1 MSDLQAYRDEY
12 QQVGIGPLLEKL
24 LQRIVVATV
33 RVYPA
38 LEYSKDGTWSVAAC
52 EDLLNDWVLERLV
65 ARGDL
70 GTMLGSAATVGVF
83 RATCTTSL
91 RQFIAN
97 GRRRSIA
104 GNFYKRVQNLL
115 THDQGFVRLSESDC
129 GIDQQWTTVGGRTAP
144 CTLSNRQ
151 LLKIA
156 NELTDAHLA
165 VVHYGPFSQKLSPIL
180 REPKLRSFLIHV
192 MTRSNGALSLRTLLE
207 VIALRFGFVTDEN
220 IELDPAVPSNDRNAF
235 EASAT
240 IDCARSVLVRLDLE
254 EIARV
259 REYFRANAEFA
270 SAAQAIGVDASALK
284 ETVRRVFA
292 MICECSDSIEEAT
305 AVMHVFESLLLEQGA

>member
-24 LQRIVVATV
+24 LQRIIVATV
-33 RVYPA
+33 RQYPA
-38 LEYSKDGTWSVAAC
+38 LEYSKDGTWSNAAC
-52 EDLLNDWVLERLV
+52 EDLLNDWVLARLV

-70 GTMLGSAATVGVF
+70 GIMLGSAATIGVF
-83 RATCTTSL
+83 RAACTTSL

-104 GNFYKRVQNLL
+104 GNFYKRVQYLL
-115 THDQGFVRLSESDC
+115 SHDQGFVRLSESDC
-129 GIDQQWTTVGGRTAP
+129 GIDQLWTTVGGGTAP

-156 NELTDAHLA
+156 NELTDADLA
-165 VVHYGPFSQKLSPIL
+165 VVHYGPFSHKLSPIL
-180 REPKLRSFLIHV
+180 REPKLRSFLVHV
-192 MTRSNGALSLRTLLE
+192 MTRSNGALSLRRLLE
-207 VIALRFGFVTDEN
+207 VIALRFGFVTEEN
-220 IELDPAVPSNDRNAF
+220 VELDPAVPSNDPNAF
-235 EASAT
+235 EDAAV
-240 IDCARSVLVRLDLE
+240 IDCARGVLVRLNAE
-254 EIARV
+254 EAAGV
-259 REYFRANAEFA
+259 REYFRANAEF
-270 SAAQAIGVDASALK
+270 SRAAEAAGADVSVLK

-305 AVMHVFESLLLEQGA
+305 AVMRTFESMLLEQGV